1 MGTGTVPC
9 CPVPAASPCTS
20 GRSSSWSSAG
30 GADQEGGGEIA
41 AGRLDDDGEAVA
53 LVEAASGGVG
63 RREGDGETVGAL
75 DGGREERPRDTLAPG
90 RPGGGEGGGPHLR
103 TEGGE
108 GGALR
113 AARAAPPPPPPPPP
127 PP

>member
-20 GRSSSWSSAG
+20 APSSSWSSAG
-30 GADQEGGGEIA
+30 GTDQEGGGEVTT
-41 AGRLDDDGEAVA
+41 GRLDDDGEAVA

-75 DGGREERPRDTLAPG
+75 DGGAKGRPGDTLAPG
-90 RPGGGEGGGPHLR
+90 RPGGGEEVEPHVR

-108 GGALR
+108 GGALVAAG
-113 AARAAPPPPPPPPP
+113 AAR
-127 PP
+127 